1 MSNLENKAQHLSPG
15 SVWESLRGSRF
26 TVLAV
31 TNLTVATDENAPKR
45 RRELFPLSVVFLN
58 EENDIFSCNA
68 ESFLKAYDFVYNDEV
83 VDNYMSQVYAANVG
97 ELGPV
102 DRKKIEEEQKKQVS
116 ARDEETGTTLAQQ
129 MLGAKYNIKFLP
141 TSEEVKPMLTSEA
154 LAEALTSYS
163 VSLDS
168 TGNRFYKFVF
178 ATNHVVNHSTLNA
191 TFNPEVY
198 GEEENT
204 YQKFTIESDLGV
216 KDEIAWNTYCGLSL
230 EVINQ
235 ESFIALI
242 LADLSEAEPVVEAE
256 PEKEASLEDELA
268 RLEAHVAATDK
279 VESSVENAEHPVAE
293 EPVTEE
299 KPATEEPV
307 AETVTEVQPQV
318 VQEELPT
325 EAPIEVVDEA
335 TVTITASEPAAHQVI
350 ESQGED
356 LNLDDNDLV
365 MEPAT
370 TATESSAADV
380 LENEQGAEPQVEEAT
395 VITADED
402 TPHTLRA
409 QLATTLAKQILSN
422 QNK

>member
-1 MSNLENKAQHLSPG
+1 MSNLESKAQHLSPG

-83 VDNYMSQVYAANVG
+83 VDSYMSQVYAANVG

-102 DRKKIEEEQKKQVS
+102 DRKKIQQEQKKQVS
-116 ARDEETGTTLAQQ
+116 AKNEETGTTLAQQ
-129 MLGAKYNIKFLP
+129 MLGAKYSIKFIP
-141 TSEEVKPMLTSEA
+141 TSEEVEPVLTSEA

-230 EVINQ
+230 EVMNQ

-242 LADLSEAEPVVEAE
+242 LADLSETESQVEPK
-256 PEKEASLEDELA
+256 KEASLEDEIA
-268 RLEAHVAATDK
+268 RLEAHMLAVNST
-279 VESSVENAEHPVAE
+279 ESEEVPEPE
-293 EPVTEE
+293 EPVEE
-299 KPATEEPV
+299 SDSVVDTIEPQEVV
-307 AETVTEVQPQV
+307 AQEV
-318 VQEELPT
+318 LPT

-335 TVTITASEPAAHQVI
+335 TVTIASNEPAALQVI

-356 LNLDDNDLV
+356 LNLDDNDLI
-365 MEPAT
+365 MEPT
-370 TATESSAADV
+370 TVSTESSAADV
-380 LENEQGAEPQVEEAT
+380 LEDEQGSQPQVEEAT

-409 QLATTLAKQILSN
+409 QLATTLAKQILSK
-422 QNK
+422 NK

>member
-31 TNLTVATDENAPKR
+31 TNLTVATDDNAPKR

-68 ESFLKAYDFVYNDEV
+68 ESFLKAYDWVYNDEV
-83 VDNYMSQVYAANVG
+83 VDSYMSQVYAANVG

-102 DRKKIEEEQKKQVS
+102 DRKKIEEEQKKQIT
-116 ARDEETGTTLAQQ
+116 AKTEEEGATLAQQ
-129 MLGAKYNIKFLP
+129 MLGAKYIIKFIAA
-141 TSEEVKPMLTSEA
+141 TEDAKIMLTSDA

-163 VSLDS
+163 VTLDS

-178 ATNHVVNHSTLNA
+178 ATNQVVNHSTLNA

-204 YQKFTIESDLGV
+204 YQKFTIESDLGL

-230 EVINQ
+230 EVINK
-235 ESFIALI
+235 ESFIALT
-242 LADLSEAEPVVEAE
+242 LADLSDGEQGTVEPQEE
-256 PEKEASLEDELA
+256 NPASLEDELS
-268 RLEAHVAATDK
+268 RFEAHVAATQNDADSK
-279 VESSVENAEHPVAE
+279 EETSTAEDVESE
-293 EPVTEE
+293 EAV
-299 KPATEEPV
+299 
-307 AETVTEVQPQV
+307 ETVQPEV

-335 TVTITASEPAAHQVI
+335 AITVTPTEPSTPQVI
-350 ESQGED
+350 ESEGED
-356 LNLDDNDLV
+356 LNLDNSDLV
-365 MEPAT
+365 TEPVST
-370 TATESSAADV
+370 QPEYGADAV
-380 LENEQGAEPQVEEAT
+380 EETQQGTEPQVEKSS
-395 VITADED
+395 VIVADED

-409 QLATTLAKQILSN
+409 QLATTLAKQILTN

>member
-58 EENDIFSCNA
+58 EENDVFSCNA

-242 LADLSEAEPVVEAE
+242 LADLSEAEPVVEDE

-268 RLEAHVAATDK
+268 RLEARVAATDK
-279 VESSVENAEHPVAE
+279 VESNVENAEQPVAE
-293 EPVTEE
+293 EPKV
-299 KPATEEPV
+299 
-307 AETVTEVQPQV
+307 ETVTEVQPQV

-335 TVTITASEPAAHQVI
+335 TVTIAASEPAAQQVI
-350 ESQGED
+350 EPHGED
-356 LNLDDNDLV
+356 LNLDDNDIV
-365 MEPAT
+365 MEPAP

-380 LENEQGAEPQVEEAT
+380 LENEQGTEPQVEEAT

-409 QLATTLAKQILSN
+409 QLATTIAKQILSN

>member
-116 ARDEETGTTLAQQ
+116 ASNEETGTTLAQQ

-242 LADLSEAEPVVEAE
+242 LADLSEAEPVVEDE

-279 VESSVENAEHPVAE
+279 VESSVENAEQ
-293 EPVTEE
+293 PVTEE

-307 AETVTEVQPQV
+307 VETVTEVQPQV

-335 TVTITASEPAAHQVI
+335 TVTITASEPAAQQVI

-380 LENEQGAEPQVEEAT
+380 LENEQGTEPQVEEAT

>member
-15 SVWESLRGSRF
+15 SVWESFRGSRF

-31 TNLTVATDENAPKR
+31 TNLTVATDENASKR
-45 RRELFPLSVVFLN
+45 RPELFPLSVVLLN

-83 VDNYMSQVYAANVG
+83 VDNDMSQVYAANVG

-102 DRKKIEEEQKKQVS
+102 DRKKIKQEQKNQVS
-116 ARDEETGTTLAQQ
+116 AKNEETGTTLAQQ
-129 MLGAKYNIKFLP
+129 MLGAKYGIKFIP
-141 TSEEVKPMLTSEA
+141 TSEEVELVLTSEA

-178 ATNHVVNHSTLNA
+178 ATNNVVNHSTLNA

-204 YQKFTIESDLGV
+204 YQKFIIESDLGV

-230 EVINQ
+230 EIINQ

-242 LADLSEAEPVVEAE
+242 LADLSEPEPQVEPQAE
-256 PEKEASLEDELA
+256 PEKEVSLEDKLA
-268 RLEAHVAATDK
+268 SFEASAHTASNT
-279 VESSVENAEHPVAE
+279 ESEEAMKPE
-293 EPVTEE
+293 EPVEESNSEVDTTE
-299 KPATEEPV
+299 
-307 AETVTEVQPQV
+307 PQEV

-325 EAPIEVVDEA
+325 EAPIELVDEA
-335 TVTITASEPAAHQVI
+335 TVTIASKEPSNEPTTPQVI

-365 MEPAT
+365 TQPA
-370 TATESSAADV
+370 AVSTEGSAADV
-380 LENEQGAEPQVEEAT
+380 LEDEQGSQPKAEEAS

-409 QLATTLAKQILSN
+409 QLATTLAKQILSK
-422 QNK
+422 NK

>member
-116 ARDEETGTTLAQQ
+116 AKNEETGTTLAQQ
-129 MLGAKYNIKFLP
+129 MLGAKYSIKFLP

-230 EVINQ
+230 EVVNQ

-242 LADLSEAEPVVEAE
+242 LADLNEAEPVVEDE
-256 PEKEASLEDELA
+256 PEKEASLEDQLA
-268 RLEAHVAATDK
+268 RLEVHVAASNK
-279 VESSVENAEHPVAE
+279 VEGNEQPVAE
-293 EPVTEE
+293 EPKVESEPT
-299 KPATEEPV
+299 TEEPV
-307 AETVTEVQPQV
+307 VETLTEVQPQV

-335 TVTITASEPAAHQVI
+335 TATITASEPAAQQV
-350 ESQGED
+350 ESQSED

-370 TATESSAADV
+370 AVTESSAADV
-380 LENEQGAEPQVEEAT
+380 LENEQGAKPQVEDAT
-395 VITADED
+395 VITADEN

>member
-26 TVLAV
+26 TVIAV
-31 TNLTVATDENAPKR
+31 TNLTVATDDNAPKR

-58 EENDIFSCNA
+58 EENDIFSCNV
-68 ESFLKAYDFVYNDEV
+68 ESFLKAYSFVYTDEV
-83 VDNYMSQVYAANVG
+83 VDSYMSQVYAANVG

-102 DRKKIEEEQKKQVS
+102 NRKKIEQEQKKQIS
-116 ARDEETGTTLAQQ
+116 AKNEETGVTLAQQ
-129 MLGAKYNIKFLP
+129 MLGAKYSIKFIS
-141 TSEEVKPMLTSEA
+141 TSEEVQPVLTSEA

-168 TGNRFYKFVF
+168 TGDRFYKFVF
-178 ATNHVVNHSTLNA
+178 ATNYVVNHSTLNA

-230 EVINQ
+230 EVVNQ

-242 LADLSEAEPVVEAE
+242 LADLSEAEPHSEPQVES
-256 PEKEASLEDELA
+256 EKETSLEDELA
-268 RLEAHVAATDK
+268 RLEAHTVATDITESEQV
-279 VESSVENAEHPVAE
+279 VEHE
-293 EPVTEE
+293 EPV
-299 KPATEEPV
+299 EEPDS
-307 AETVTEVQPQV
+307 ETYTIEPQEV

-335 TVTITASEPAAHQVI
+335 TIAVEHNEPVTPQVI

-356 LNLDDNDLV
+356 LNLDDNDLA
-365 MEPAT
+365 MEPVS
-370 TATESSAADV
+370 TESSAADV
-380 LENEQGAEPQVEEAT
+380 LEKEQGSQSEVEEAT
-395 VITADED
+395 VITADEN

-409 QLATTLAKQILSN
+409 QLATTLAKQILSKN
-422 QNK
+422 N

>member
-116 ARDEETGTTLAQQ
+116 AKNEETGTTLAQQ
-129 MLGAKYNIKFLP
+129 MLGAKYSIKFLP

-242 LADLSEAEPVVEAE
+242 LADLNEAEPVVEDE

-268 RLEAHVAATDK
+268 RLEVHVAASNK
-279 VESSVENAEHPVAE
+279 VEGNEQPVAE
-293 EPVTEE
+293 EPKVESEPT
-299 KPATEEPV
+299 TEEPV
-307 AETVTEVQPQV
+307 VGTLTEVQPQV

-335 TVTITASEPAAHQVI
+335 TTTITASEPTAQQV
-350 ESQGED
+350 ESQSED

-370 TATESSAADV
+370 AVTESSAADV
-380 LENEQGAEPQVEEAT
+380 LENEQGAKPQVEDAT
-395 VITADED
+395 VITADEN

-409 QLATTLAKQILSN
+409 QLATTLAKKILSN

>member
-31 TNLTVATDENAPKR
+31 TNLTVATDDNAPKR

-68 ESFLKAYDFVYNDEV
+68 ESFLKAYDWVYNDEV
-83 VDNYMSQVYAANVG
+83 VDSYMSQVYAANVG

-102 DRKKIEEEQKKQVS
+102 DRKKIEKEQKKIT
-116 ARDEETGTTLAQQ
+116 AKTEEEGATLAQQ
-129 MLGAKYNIKFLP
+129 MLGAKYIIKFIAA
-141 TSEEVKPMLTSEA
+141 TEDAKIMLTSDA

-163 VSLDS
+163 VTLDS

-178 ATNHVVNHSTLNA
+178 ATNQVVNHSTLNA

-204 YQKFTIESDLGV
+204 YQKFTIESDLGL

-230 EVINQ
+230 EVINK
-235 ESFIALI
+235 ESFIALT
-242 LADLSEAEPVVEAE
+242 LADLSDAEQGTVEPQE
-256 PEKEASLEDELA
+256 ENPASLEDELS
-268 RLEAHVAATDK
+268 RLEAHVAQTQNDVDSKEETSAAED
-279 VESSVENAEHPVAE
+279 VEAE
-293 EPVTEE
+293 E
-299 KPATEEPV
+299 A
-307 AETVTEVQPQV
+307 VQSEV

-335 TVTITASEPAAHQVI
+335 AITVTPTEPSTPQVI
-350 ESQGED
+350 ESESED
-356 LNLDDNDLV
+356 LNLDNSDLV
-365 MEPAT
+365 TEPVST
-370 TATESSAADV
+370 QPEYAADAV
-380 LENEQGAEPQVEEAT
+380 EETQQSTEPQVEKSS
-395 VITADED
+395 VIVADED

-409 QLATTLAKQILSN
+409 QLATTLAKQILTN

>member
-68 ESFLKAYDFVYNDEV
+68 ESFLKAYDWVYNDEV
-83 VDNYMSQVYAANVG
+83 VDSYMSQVYAANVG

-102 DRKKIEEEQKKQVS
+102 DRKKIEKEQKKIT
-116 ARDEETGTTLAQQ
+116 AKTEEDGATLAQQ
-129 MLGAKYNIKFLP
+129 MLGAKYIIKFIAA
-141 TSEEVKPMLTSEA
+141 TEDAKIMLTSDA

-163 VSLDS
+163 VTLDS

-178 ATNHVVNHSTLNA
+178 ATNQIVNYSTLNA

-204 YQKFTIESDLGV
+204 YQKFTIESDLGL

-230 EVINQ
+230 EVINK
-235 ESFIALI
+235 ESFIALT
-242 LADLSEAEPVVEAE
+242 LADLSDAEQGTVEPQE
-256 PEKEASLEDELA
+256 ENPASLEDELS
-268 RLEAHVAATDK
+268 RLEAHVAETQNDVDSKEETSTAED
-279 VESSVENAEHPVAE
+279 VESE
-293 EPVTEE
+293 EAV
-299 KPATEEPV
+299 
-307 AETVTEVQPQV
+307 ETVQPEV

-335 TVTITASEPAAHQVI
+335 AITVTPAEPSTPQVI
-350 ESQGED
+350 ESESED
-356 LNLDDNDLV
+356 LNLDNSDLV
-365 MEPAT
+365 TEPVST
-370 TATESSAADV
+370 QPEYAADV
-380 LENEQGAEPQVEEAT
+380 VEETQQSVEPQVEKSS
-395 VITADED
+395 VIVADED

-409 QLATTLAKQILSN
+409 QLATTLAKQILTN